1 MADERPPAGP
11 GRFYVPAPGD
21 PGHSGAPGV
30 TPSPAPS
37 PAPGPAPR
45 PARQPGRPAGPPP
58 RGPGAP
64 AGRPRRRRRWL
75 RWTAI
80 VLVPLLLVA
89 GWLGFRAWSAYR
101 AIERVDL
108 AGVLDPVSGPQVN
121 YLLVGSDSR
130 EGLDPDVGPGG
141 RSTVTGKRSDTIILL
156 RVGPDGSSM
165 MSIPRDLWVTYPV
178 SGRKGR
184 VNGAYN
190 AGPEALVR
198 TVKSNLNVPVNHYM
212 EVGFD
217 SFAGLVDALG
227 GVTIDFPH
235 PASDRKSGLR
245 VDASGPV
252 TLDGRQAL
260 AYVRSRTYT
269 ETIDGK
275 QVTDPT
281 ADLGREKRQQ
291 TFLRTALGD
300 VGATRN
306 PLTLVGVAESM
317 SSGLTI
323 DSTLGAMDLFSLGR
337 RLGATAPATV
347 ELPTRPATIGGAA
360 VLLLKEPDA
369 QQVLAGFR

>member
-1 MADERPPAGP
+1 M
-11 GRFYVPAPGD
+11 
-21 PGHSGAPGV
+21 
-30 TPSPAPS
+30 
-37 PAPGPAPR
+37 
-45 PARQPGRPAGPPP
+45 
-58 RGPGAP
+58 
-64 AGRPRRRRRWL
+64 
-75 RWTAI
+75 
-80 VLVPLLLVA
+80 LVPLLLLG
-89 GWLGFRAWSAYR
+89 GWLGVRAWNAYR
-101 AIERVDL
+101 GIERVDL
-108 AGVLDPVSGPQVN
+108 GDVLDPVTGPQVN

-130 EGLDPDVGPGG
+130 EALDPDVGPGG

-165 MSIPRDLWVTYPV
+165 MSIPRDLWVTYPI

-190 AGPEALVR
+190 AGPAALVR
-198 TVKSNLNVPVNHYM
+198 TVKTNLQVPVQHYM

-245 VDASGPV
+245 VEQAGPV

-269 ETIDGK
+269 ETIDGR

-281 ADLGREKRQQ
+281 ADLGREERQQ
-291 TFLRTALGD
+291 TFLRTALAD

-306 PLTLVGVAESM
+306 PFTLVAVAEAM

-323 DSTLGAMDLFSLGR
+323 DSTLGAGGLFTLGR
-337 RLGATAPATV
+337 RLGAAAPATV
-347 ELPTRPATIGGAA
+347 VLPTRPATIGGAA

-369 QQVLAGFR
+369 QRVLAGFR